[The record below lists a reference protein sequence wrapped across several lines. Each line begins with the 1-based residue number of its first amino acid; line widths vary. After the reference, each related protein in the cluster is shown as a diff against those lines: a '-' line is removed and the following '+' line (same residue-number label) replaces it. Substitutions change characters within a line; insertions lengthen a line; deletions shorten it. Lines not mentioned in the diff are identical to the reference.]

1 MGEPRKMPG
10 GDLIRKAT
18 RVTTDT
24 AVAATEV
31 LSMSLR
37 MTGRLVR
44 KVVPRRDGDSDDS
57 NPSRPGC

>member
-18 RVTTDT
+18 RVTTGT

-31 LSMSLR
+31 MVMSIQT
-37 MTGRLVR
+37 TGRVLKR
-44 KVVPRRDGDSDDS
+44 VVPKPPRRGSGSADE
-57 NPSRPGC
+57 N

>member
-18 RVTTDT
+18 RVTTGT

-31 LSMSLR
+31 MVMSIQT
-37 MTGRLVR
+37 TGRVMKRLMP
-44 KVVPRRDGDSDDS
+44 KPLRRD
-57 NPSRPGC
+57 SRPEDQ

>member
-18 RVTTDT
+18 RVTTGT

-31 LSMSLR
+31 MVMSLQT
-37 MTGRLVR
+37 TGRVVR
-44 KVVPRRDGDSDDS
+44 RLLARARRNPRPADED
-57 NPSRPGC
+57 